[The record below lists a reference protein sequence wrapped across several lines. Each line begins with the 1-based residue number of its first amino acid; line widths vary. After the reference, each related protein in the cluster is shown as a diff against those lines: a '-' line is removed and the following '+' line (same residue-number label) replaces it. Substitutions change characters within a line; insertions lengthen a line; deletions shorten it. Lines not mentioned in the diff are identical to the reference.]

1 MTNAQRAEL
10 KKEILLVQD
19 GMMDEPIIEEEIEGT
34 SLPSPS
40 PALNNQKSKDMEKLE
55 APIQ

>member
-1 MTNAQRAEL
+1 
-10 KKEILLVQD
+10 
-19 GMMDEPIIEEEIEGT
+19 MDEPIIEEEIEGT

-40 PALNNQKSKDMEKLE
+40 PALINQKSKNMEKLE